1 MPAVL
6 SIAYIDRLPSE
17 LLSCILRIVESENSR
32 REGATSRMKFVLAK
46 VCRRWRSVAHG
57 TAQLWADLPVTLNTL
72 PAYVVFIFSLTQHAP
87 LALTIDLA
95 RQLPHPPGTTGVLE
109 SAALEDF
116 LRSVAPILAKRAMQ
130 VQRLHIVA
138 FFERELRQALIALGP
153 LSDTVLKDL
162 HLEVICPRPL
172 DEELDGAPEP
182 LPLWHFNSCVQT
194 LSLINVPLLRANIM
208 FGNVAS
214 LTLDRF
220 AGLTWS
226 DLSSGLRGMPVL
238 ETLALWGPVCGD
250 YNTDDVVCLPTV
262 TMFEVKIMGSSDMT
276 KAITL
281 LRMPALTWL
290 RISRTNG
297 AVKPVLDALGN
308 ALSGVTRLD
317 LYSKPMERGSRH
329 EDEISTVWE
338 RTPNLTIVNFGKTV
352 YTDMKKFTSTL
363 KENPGKLPGLK
374 SIRTE
379 YGFPSASITGLLQ
392 STGATVITPSSET
405 GFTEERWDLE
415 GGVARRTRFTVW
427 AV

>member
-1 MPAVL
+1 MHRSRL
-6 SIAYIDRLPSE
+6 RLPRAAASR
-17 LLSCILRIVESENSR
+17 ILR
-32 REGATSRMKFVLAK
+32 
-46 VCRRWRSVAHG
+46 
-57 TAQLWADLPVTLNTL
+57 AQLACWK
-72 PAYVVFIFSLTQHAP
+72 
-87 LALTIDLA
+87 
-95 RQLPHPPGTTGVLE
+95 

-162 HLEVICPRPL
+162 HLEVICPRHWTKKLEGLLSPYRCGIL
-172 DEELDGAPEP
+172 IP
-182 LPLWHFNSCVQT
+182 CVQT

-250 YNTDDVVCLPTV
+250 YNTGDVVCLPTV
-262 TMFEVKIMGSSDMT
+262 TCSKVKIMGSSDMT

-297 AVKPVLDALGN
+297 AVK
-308 ALSGVTRLD
+308 TC
-317 LYSKPMERGSRH
+317 SR
-329 EDEISTVWE
+329 
-338 RTPNLTIVNFGKTV
+338 RAGKC
-352 YTDMKKFTSTL
+352 
-363 KENPGKLPGLK
+363 N
-374 SIRTE
+374 
-379 YGFPSASITGLLQ
+379 
-392 STGATVITPSSET
+392 
-405 GFTEERWDLE
+405 
-415 GGVARRTRFTVW
+415 
-427 AV
+427 